1 MNSILFFLALAI
13 CILSIF
19 IFFQNENE
27 FYAGNVTVG
36 KISTIDPY
44 TDQSQYN
51 CVFGAPPYVDW
62 CMYG

>member
-1 MNSILFFLALAI
+1 MKLLFYIIILI

-19 IFFQNENE
+19 IYFQNENE

-36 KISTIDPY
+36 QISTINPP
-44 TDQSQYN
+44 TEQSQYN
-51 CVFGAPPYVDW
+51 CVFGPPPFVDW